1 LAGAMHSFYDAT
13 NGLLP
18 DLFLTLRI
26 NFDFKTSFSKNVPF
40 VNKKAYVL
48 EMLSIHLNLKLFTD
62 FPRKMASNI
71 AGNLQVY
78 CATEPFF

>member
-1 LAGAMHSFYDAT
+1 LAPTKHSFYDST

-26 NFDFKTSFSKNVPF
+26 IFDFKTSFSKNVPF

-48 EMLSIHLNLKLFTD
+48 EMLSIFLNLKSFMD

-71 AGNLQVY
+71 PGNLQFY